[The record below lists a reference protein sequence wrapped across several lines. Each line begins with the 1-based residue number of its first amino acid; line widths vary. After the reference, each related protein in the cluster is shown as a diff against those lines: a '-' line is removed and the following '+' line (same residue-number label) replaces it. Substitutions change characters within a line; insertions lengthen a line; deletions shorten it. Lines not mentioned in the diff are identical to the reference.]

1 LSAGRPP
8 VSVVVP
14 FVGDR
19 AAVELLADNLGRVKL
34 GAEDELIVADN
45 TTRGMPAAALP
56 AGARVV
62 RAAAERSSYHARNA
76 GANAASNEWILFCDA
91 DCRPFRELLEAYFA
105 EPVDARCGA
114 IAGTVT
120 GNLEQGA
127 LIARYARA
135 RGFLNLAG
143 GGEGPDWRIAV
154 GGNVLVRR
162 IAFRE
167 IGGFAEGIRSGGDVD
182 FSRRLQRAGW
192 TIDRREAARV
202 EHRHREQL
210 LPFLATISRYAAGS
224 RWLNRRYPGYS
235 PRWPL
240 ARQLALAARDVVV
253 LAARGQRERA
263 AFRALDG
270 LGLIAHNVGYLGG
283 NSADRIAR

>member
-1 LSAGRPP
+1 
-8 VSVVVP
+8 
-14 FVGDR
+14 
-19 AAVELLADNLGRVKL
+19 
-34 GAEDELIVADN
+34 
-45 TTRGMPAAALP
+45 M
-56 AGARVV
+56 
-62 RAAAERSSYHARNA
+62 
-76 GANAASNEWILFCDA
+76 
-91 DCRPFRELLEAYFA
+91 
-105 EPVDARCGA
+105 
-114 IAGTVT
+114 
-120 GNLEQGA
+120 
-127 LIARYARA
+127 
-135 RGFLNLAG
+135 
-143 GGEGPDWRIAV
+143 GEGPDWRIAV

-162 IAFRE
+162 IAFHE

-240 ARQLALAARDVVV
+240 ARQLALAARDAVV
-253 LAARGQRERA
+253 LAARGRREQA

-270 LGLIAHNVGYLGG
+270 LGLVAHNVGYLAG
-283 NSADRIAR
+283 NSAGPA

>member
-8 VSVVVP
+8 VSVAVP

-19 AAVELLADNLGRVKL
+19 AAATLLAENLARLRLQPGDQL
-34 GAEDELIVADN
+34 LVADN

-62 RAAAERSSYHARNA
+62 RAAAERSSYHARSA
-76 GANAASNEWILFCDA
+76 GANAASNEWILFLDA
-91 DCRPFRELLEAYFA
+91 DCRPVPELLEAYFA
-105 EPVDARCGA
+105 EPVDPRCGA

-120 GNLEQGA
+120 GNPEQGA

-162 IAFRE
+162 TAFRE

-182 FSRRLQRAGW
+182 FSRRLQGAGW

-210 LPFLATISRYAAGS
+210 LPFLATISRYGAGS

-240 ARQLALAARDVVV
+240 ARQLALAARDAVV
-253 LAARGQRERA
+253 LAARGRREQA

-270 LGLIAHNVGYLGG
+270 LGLLAHNVGYLAG
-283 NSADRIAR
+283 NSAGPP